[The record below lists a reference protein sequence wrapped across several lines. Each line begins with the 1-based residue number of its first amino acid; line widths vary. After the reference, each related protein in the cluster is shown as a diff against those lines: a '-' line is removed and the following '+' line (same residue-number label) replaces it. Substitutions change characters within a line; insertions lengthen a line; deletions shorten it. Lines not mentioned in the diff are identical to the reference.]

1 MRSTKY
7 SCKEIFWK
15 YNMISI
21 ICVYNN
27 PELLIGN
34 LLKGLSNQSVPY
46 QFIGIP
52 NISNT
57 LFKKIPSALNYGA
70 NFAAGDYLAFIHQ
83 DVYLPNSDWLVNTE
97 KILNDTRDLNKD
109 LGIAGVAGVTQKGER
124 LGHLKHID
132 FHYGEFVDIPKYI
145 QCLDEQVLI
154 VPKDVFN
161 KVKFDERFS
170 FHFYGHDYSLA
181 VTEIQLRAYVIEAY
195 VHHNTP
201 CTNIKGNDF
210 LGEKRKFF
218 EKWEKLGIEIKT
230 MVG

>member
-1 MRSTKY
+1 
-7 SCKEIFWK
+7 
-15 YNMISI
+15 MISI

-27 PELLIGN
+27 LELLKAN
-34 LLKGLSNQSVPY
+34 LLGGLSNQSVPY

-52 NISNT
+52 NINNT

-70 NFAAGDYLAFIHQ
+70 NFATGDYLAFIHQ
-83 DVYLPNSDWLVNTE
+83 DVYLPNSSWLVNTE
-97 KILNDTRDLNKD
+97 KILNETRDLNKD

-124 LGHLKHID
+124 LGHLKHRD
-132 FHYGEFVDIPKYI
+132 FHYGHVVDIPKYI

-154 VPKDVFN
+154 IPRNVFD
-161 KVKFDERFS
+161 KIKFDERFS

-181 VTEIQLRAYVIEAY
+181 VTELQLRAYVIEAF

-201 CTNIKGNDF
+201 CTNMKHEEF
-210 LGEKRKFF
+210 LEEKRYFLK
-218 EKWEKLGIEIKT
+218 KWEKLGVEIKT